1 VQSASV
7 LHIIAALLL
16 HVPEVLPA
24 GIVHVPVLVT

>member
-7 LHIIAALLL
+7 LHVIAALSL

-24 GIVHVPVLVT
+24 ATVHVPVLMT